1 MTHPYGIVRLLAP
14 LLLLSL
20 AAGGSAHAQVRRC
33 TATNGTTV
41 FTDRRCQDIGAVEH
55 VPRASAAIGARLYR
69 SACAR
74 SLQDLVYELASAIDS
89 RDVNRLAG
97 VYQWTGVSTGTGYA
111 LMQRLDAIAQRP
123 LVDIAPVYAASPE
136 GGDDYFPQTTV
147 RRRPIGLR
155 LEQTLANGSTPSR
168 TVLGLRRSFG
178 CWWVSL

>member
-1 MTHPYGIVRLLAP
+1 MTHSPGSR
-14 LLLLSL
+14 LLLSL
-20 AAGGSAHAQVRRC
+20 LLLVAAASAQAQVRRC

-55 VPRASAAIGARLYR
+55 VPRASAVGGARLYR
-69 SACAR
+69 NACAR
-74 SLQDLVYELASAIDS
+74 NLQDLVYELTTAIDD

-123 LVDIAPVYAASPE
+123 LVDIVPVYPASPGDE
-136 GGDDYFPQTTV
+136 DDYYPQATV

>member
-1 MTHPYGIVRLLAP
+1 MTRASWVALLLT
-14 LLLLSL
+14 LLLL
-20 AAGGSAHAQVRRC
+20 AVAGSTQAQVRRC

-41 FTDRRCQDIGAVEH
+41 FTDRRCQDIGAVDH
-55 VPRASAAIGARLYR
+55 VPSATAGLGARPYR
-69 SACAR
+69 NACAR
-74 SLQDLVYELASAIDS
+74 TLQDLVYELTSAIDD

-123 LVDIAPVYAASPE
+123 LVDIVPVYPAGPGDE
-136 GGDDYFPQTTV
+136 DDYYPQATV